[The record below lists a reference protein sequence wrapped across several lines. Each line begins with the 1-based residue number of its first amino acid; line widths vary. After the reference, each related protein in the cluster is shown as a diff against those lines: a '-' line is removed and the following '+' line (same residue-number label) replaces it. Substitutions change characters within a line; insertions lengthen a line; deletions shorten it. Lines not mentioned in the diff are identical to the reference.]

1 MKTQK
6 FSKVPLTN
14 EEKEKLSAKFM
25 EVHEPAENAI
35 IKRKVKPL
43 YLRVPDSFLNDI
55 KEISAV
61 TGLTMNAVCLD
72 ILRPAIKNKLKELKD
87 M

>member
-1 MKTQK
+1 MKNQK

-25 EVHEPAENAI
+25 EVGEPAQNAA
-35 IKRKVKPL
+35 IKQKVKPL
-43 YLRVPDSFLNDI
+43 YLRVPDSFLSDI
-55 KEISAV
+55 REISAI

-72 ILRPAIKNKLKELKD
+72 ILRPGIKNKLKEIKE
-87 M
+87 